1 MDCSSFILPLLRRLD
16 PERAHNLTLMGLQ
29 LGLGPRHSEPDSPS
43 LAIQVA
49 GLDFPNPIGLAAGF
63 DKDARVFNAMLQ
75 AGFGFAEAGTV
86 TPKPQTGNPK
96 PRIFRLPEDN
106 AVINRLGF
114 NNGGLDAYAKR
125 IAGPKNGI
133 VGANIGRNKDSEDA
147 TEDYVIGTRRVA
159 PYCDFLTINVSSPN
173 TPGLRALQ
181 NADALTALIAA
192 VQSALLETAKETG
205 AKPPLFVKIAPD
217 LTEADIDD
225 IAAVA
230 ISSGID
236 GLIVSNTTVA
246 RPQTLIGN
254 HKTEDGGL
262 SGKPL
267 FGPSTAVL
275 SEMYRRCAGKLPLIG
290 VGGIASGEDAY
301 QKIRSGAS
309 LVQLYTALV
318 YRGPRLIT
326 EIKRDLATFLERDGF
341 SSVKDAVGADV
352 K

>member
-1 MDCSSFILPLLRRLD
+1 MDYSSFILPLLRCLD
-16 PERAHNLTLMGLQ
+16 PERAHNLTLMGLK
-29 LGLGPRHSEPDSPS
+29 LGFGPDHSKPDYPS

-49 GLDFPNPIGLAAGF
+49 GVEFPNPIGLAAGF

-75 AGFGFAEAGTV
+75 AGFGFTETGTV
-86 TPKPQTGNPK
+86 TPKPQAGNPK
-96 PRIFRLPEDN
+96 PRIFRLCEDN

-125 IAGPKNGI
+125 MAGPKNGI
-133 VGANIGRNKDSEDA
+133 VGANIGRNKDSENA
-147 TEDYVIGTRRVA
+147 IEDYVVGARRLA
-159 PYCDFLTINVSSPN
+159 FSCDYLTINISSPN

-181 NADALTALIAA
+181 SADALTSLIAA
-192 VQSALLETAKETG
+192 VQSELTEIG
-205 AKPPLFVKIAPD
+205 AELPLFVKVAPD
-217 LTEADIDD
+217 LKERDIKD

-230 ISSGID
+230 ISSSID
-236 GLIVSNTTVA
+236 GVIVSNTTIA
-246 RPQTLIGN
+246 RPQSLKAH
-254 HKTEDGGL
+254 HKAEHGGL

-267 FGPSTAVL
+267 FEPSTAVL
-275 SEMYRRCAGKLPLIG
+275 SEMYRHCAGKLPLIG
-290 VGGIASGEDAY
+290 VGGIASGENAY

-326 EIKRDLATFLERDGF
+326 EIKRDLAACLERDGF
-341 SSVKDAVGADV
+341 SSITDAIGVDV